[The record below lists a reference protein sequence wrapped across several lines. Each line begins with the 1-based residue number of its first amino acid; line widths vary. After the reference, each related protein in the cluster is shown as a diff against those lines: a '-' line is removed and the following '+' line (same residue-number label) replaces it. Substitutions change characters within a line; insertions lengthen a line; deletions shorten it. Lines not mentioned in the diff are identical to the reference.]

1 MLFDYSPLLKKVV
14 DLIDDGKQKEL
25 ANDKISDIIKFFYGS
40 SLHEIESQA
49 YKVKSIVENNNAI
62 HSQMITK
69 FCSTDGNSQYKAI
82 IESLIKS
89 TGTKAIQ
96 QDIDYLKF
104 ALYVMEERYHYRNDE
119 AVEYYSKSKEVLG
132 YVNDLLKPLEIE

>member
-1 MLFDYSPLLKKVV
+1 MFDYRPLLKKVI
-14 DLIDDGKQKEL
+14 DLIEDGKQKGL
-25 ANDKISDIIKFFYGS
+25 TSDKITDIIKFFYGA

-82 IESLIKS
+82 IESLMKS

-96 QDIDYLKF
+96 QDIEYLKF
-104 ALYVMEERYHYRNDE
+104 ALYVMEERYHYRNDD
-119 AVEYYSKSKEVLG
+119 AIEYYSKSKDVLG
-132 YVNDLLKPLEIE
+132 YLNDLLKPLEIE